1 MSKEKFHVLKG
12 TNFGLYNKER
22 QLWKNILNRAK
33 QGKIKICDNFHD
45 VQYFVTLIRKLPN
58 YKEWLNSN
66 KKYGFN
72 SDTDEYNEDTV
83 YFSIYYSSCKKYA
96 RVHKRTRK
104 VEYFNSQSELIDT
117 TGYCDL
123 TLAKYRKLEE
133 PLDGYYICYADDV
146 YKFI

>member
-33 QGKIKICDNFHD
+33 QGKIKICDNFND

-66 KKYGFN
+66 RKYGFN
-72 SDTDEYNEDTV
+72 SDTDEYSEDTV
-83 YFSIYYSSCKKYA
+83 YFGKLKTTDKGYA
-96 RVHKRTRK
+96 RIHKRTRK
-104 VEYFNSQSELIDT
+104 VEYFNNQSELIDI
-117 TGYCDL
+117 TGYCDI

-133 PLDGYYICYADDV
+133 PLDGYYICYAKDI

>member
-22 QLWKNILNRAK
+22 QLWKNVLNRAK

-83 YFSIYYSSCKKYA
+83 YFGKIKTTDKSYA
-96 RVHKRTRK
+96 RIHKRTRK
-104 VEYFNSQSELIDT
+104 VEYFSSQSELMDT

>member
-33 QGKIKICDNFHD
+33 QGKIKICDNFND

-66 KKYGFN
+66 RKYGFN
-72 SDTDEYNEDTV
+72 SDTDEYSEDTV
-83 YFSIYYSSCKKYA
+83 YFGKLKTTDKGYA
-96 RVHKRTRK
+96 RIHKRTRK
-104 VEYFNSQSELIDT
+104 VEYFSSQSELIDA
-117 TGYCDL
+117 TGYCDI

-133 PLDGYYICYADDV
+133 PLDGYYICYAKDI